1 MKFMKLLK
9 HIKGQSGFTLIELIV
24 VISIIGI
31 LSSLLVANFMNVRY
45 KTRDGVRK
53 KDLEQ
58 IRLAL
63 ETYRID
69 AGEYPVR
76 IYPTTPSECTGDS
89 SIQLGSTIYME
100 KVPCDPSDGTVKY
113 TYTRTSQLQ
122 YDLYACLENSNDQG
136 ANVEDHEDCDSG
148 KRFILNNP

>member
-1 MKFMKLLK
+1 MKRFFRTER
-9 HIKGQSGFTLIELIV
+9 GFTLIELIV

-31 LSSLLVANFMNVRY
+31 LASLLVANFVNVRQ

-69 AGEYPVR
+69 VGEYPVQ
-76 IYPTTPSECTGDS
+76 IYAQSPVECTGNDS
-89 SIQLGSTIYME
+89 IAYEGIVYME
-100 KVPCDPSDGTVKY
+100 KVPCDPGSEKPKY
-113 TYTRTSQLQ
+113 EYLRNSILR
-122 YDLYACLENSNDQG
+122 YELSACIENSNDQDQH
-136 ANVEDHEDCDSG
+136 VLDDLECESG
-148 KRFILNNP
+148 KSYLLNNP

>member
-1 MKFMKLLK
+1 MKYFKNSSLTR
-9 HIKGQSGFTLIELIV
+9 GFTLIELIV

-69 AGEYPVR
+69 AGEYPVN
-76 IYPTTPSECTGDS
+76 IYPISSSNCSGSDS
-89 SIQLGSTIYME
+89 LQLGSTIYME
-100 KVPCDPSDGTVKY
+100 SIPCDPGDKTLKY
-113 TYTRTSQLQ
+113 DYSRSSILR
-122 YDLYACLENSNDQG
+122 YELSACLENSNDQDT
-136 ANVEDHEDCDSG
+136 NVVDDGTCDSG
-148 KRFILNNP
+148 KRFKLKNP

>member
-1 MKFMKLLK
+1 MKYFFKSQK
-9 HIKGQSGFTLIELIV
+9 GFTLIELIV

-31 LSSLLVANFMNVRY
+31 LSSLLVANFMNVRQ

-69 AGEYPVR
+69 AGEYPVHL
-76 IYPTTPSECTGDS
+76 YPVTPENCTGSDS
-89 SIQLGSTIYME
+89 ISYEGIVYME
-100 KVPCDPSDGTVKY
+100 KIPCDPGSEKPKY
-113 TYTRTSQLQ
+113 EYVRDSELR
-122 YDLYACLENSNDQG
+122 YDLSACLENANDQDQ
-136 ANVEDHEDCDSG
+136 NSIPDSECESG
-148 KRFILNNP
+148 KKYALTNP

>member
-1 MKFMKLLK
+1 MKYFFRNQK
-9 HIKGQSGFTLIELIV
+9 GFTLIELIV

-31 LSSLLVANFMNVRY
+31 LSSLLVANFMNVRQ

-69 AGEYPVR
+69 AGEYPVF
-76 IYPTTPSECTGDS
+76 IYAESPSECTGADS
-89 SIQLGSTIYME
+89 ITYGGVVYME
-100 KVPCDPSDGTVKY
+100 KIPCDPGSEKPKY
-113 TYTRTSQLQ
+113 Q
-122 YDLYACLENSNDQG
+122 YLRNSVLRYELAACLENSNDQDQ
-136 ANVEDHEDCDSG
+136 NVQDDIECESG
-148 KRFILNNP
+148 KKYVLLNP

>member
-1 MKFMKLLK
+1 MDKCTKNFS
-9 HIKGQSGFTLIELIV
+9 IQRGFTLIELIV

-69 AGEYPVR
+69 VGKYPETASF
-76 IYPTTPSECTGDS
+76 PTC
-89 SIQLGSTIYME
+89 GSPLQDPPTVYME
-100 KVPCDPSDGTVKY
+100 KVPCDPLDGTTDYVYAKGTSDFRY
-113 TYTRTSQLQ
+113 TLSV
-122 YDLYACLENSNDQG
+122 CLENTNDQDPNATDDLSCG
-136 ANVEDHEDCDSG
+136 ANG
-148 KRFILNNP
+148 KRYTVTNP